1 MQLDPE
7 LELYSLPQRDLV
19 RAVRVVRVAWVA
31 RVARVVR
38 MARVM
43 VRVRV
48 TVSWQLFSMSRRDL
62 MREP

>member
-19 RAVRVVRVAWVA
+19 RAVRVVTVARVARAV

-38 MARVM
+38 

-48 TVSWQLFSMSRRDL
+48 RVRVSWELFSMSRRDL
-62 MREP
+62 MRDP

>member
-19 RAVRVVRVAWVA
+19 RAVRVVTVA

-38 MARVM
+38 V

-48 TVSWQLFSMSRRDL
+48 RVRVRVAGSCFRFRGAT
-62 MREP
+62 

>member
-19 RAVRVVRVAWVA
+19 RAVRVVTVA
-31 RVARVVR
+31 RAARVVR
-38 MARVM
+38 V

-48 TVSWQLFSMSRRDL
+48 RVRVRVNKELFSMSRRDL
-62 MREP
+62 MRDP

>member
-19 RAVRVVRVAWVA
+19 RAVRVVRVARVA

-38 MARVM
+38 

-48 TVSWQLFSMSRRDL
+48 RVRVSWELFSMSRRDL
-62 MREP
+62 MRGP